1 MTRTLATFLAVVGLV
16 LAPPAAASP
25 EQILADRTAAW
36 LEQLLHVPV
45 PHQQIVPAAEENG
58 QTWLAQSVPGE
69 HRIEAV
75 PWLIEEWSQMA
86 DPDEP
91 QPAGAHALL
100 HELLHLHHATVLEEG
115 AVDAVALD
123 LVAPW
128 TQRFHGW
135 GSITQRYGTGPDDA
149 AYPDDVRLV
158 RALSAA
164 ATDGRVRSTAAR
176 QWRRAFLVADD
187 AGRHAMIETAN
198 ARSRR

>member
-1 MTRTLATFLAVVGLV
+1 MTRTLATLLAVVGLV
-16 LAPPAAASP
+16 LAPAAAASP
-25 EQILADRTAAW
+25 EQHLADQTAAW
-36 LEQLLHVPV
+36 LQQLLHVPV
-45 PHQQIVPAAEENG
+45 PTQQIVPTAEEHG
-58 QTWLAQSVPGE
+58 QAWMAQSVPGE

-115 AVDAVALD
+115 TVDAVALD

-128 TQRFHGW
+128 THRFHGW
-135 GSITQRYGTGPDDA
+135 GSLTQRYGTGLDDA

-164 ATDGRVRSTAAR
+164 ATDGRVHSIPAR
-176 QWRRAFLVADD
+176 QWRRTFLVAND
-187 AGRHAMIETAN
+187 AGRQTLIDAAH
-198 ARSRR
+198 ARSRQ